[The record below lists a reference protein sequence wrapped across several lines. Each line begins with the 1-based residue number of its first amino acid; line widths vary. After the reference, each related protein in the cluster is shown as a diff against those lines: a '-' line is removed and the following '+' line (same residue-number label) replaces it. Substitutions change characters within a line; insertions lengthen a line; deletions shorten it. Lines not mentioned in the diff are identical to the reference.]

1 MAYIVFKKDKQL
13 GSMKQALD
21 FVKTEVGQTL
31 RQMIEKVAQDSS
43 VIDKE
48 ELVNKIC
55 EVTEWKQDSEVF
67 KFLGLS
73 QWVKNIITMGG
84 QADAA
89 LNRARQVSTVCA
101 PTHWSAKSGPYKDQW
116 RGRLSA
122 GQVGVM
128 SGMRA
133 FSSET
138 LGVVTQ
144 RADSTPSKP

>member
-73 QWVKNIITMGG
+73 Q
-84 QADAA
+84 
-89 LNRARQVSTVCA
+89 
-101 PTHWSAKSGPYKDQW
+101 
-116 RGRLSA
+116 
-122 GQVGVM
+122 
-128 SGMRA
+128 
-133 FSSET
+133 
-138 LGVVTQ
+138 
-144 RADSTPSKP
+144 

>member
-1 MAYIVFKKDKQL
+1 MMAYIVFKKDKQL

-73 QWVKNIITMGG
+73 Q
-84 QADAA
+84 
-89 LNRARQVSTVCA
+89 
-101 PTHWSAKSGPYKDQW
+101 
-116 RGRLSA
+116 
-122 GQVGVM
+122 
-128 SGMRA
+128 
-133 FSSET
+133 
-138 LGVVTQ
+138 
-144 RADSTPSKP
+144 